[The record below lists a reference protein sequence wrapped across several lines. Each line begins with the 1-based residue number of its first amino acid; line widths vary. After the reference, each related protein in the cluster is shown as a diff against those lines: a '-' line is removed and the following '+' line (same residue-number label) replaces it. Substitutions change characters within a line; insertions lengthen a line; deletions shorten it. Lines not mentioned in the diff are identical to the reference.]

1 MFGQKM
7 IRLKRTLNLILKN
20 LVVKVGLIYYPYT
33 NDLFDI
39 LFLYKTVNI
48 QLYDLFFTGFELDQL
63 DEMEKKLNKSRPK
76 RGGKKS
82 RK

>member
-1 MFGQKM
+1 M
-7 IRLKRTLNLILKN
+7 
-20 LVVKVGLIYYPYT
+20 
-33 NDLFDI
+33 
-39 LFLYKTVNI
+39 YKTVNV
-48 QLYDLFFTGFELDQL
+48 QLYNMLFTGLELDQL